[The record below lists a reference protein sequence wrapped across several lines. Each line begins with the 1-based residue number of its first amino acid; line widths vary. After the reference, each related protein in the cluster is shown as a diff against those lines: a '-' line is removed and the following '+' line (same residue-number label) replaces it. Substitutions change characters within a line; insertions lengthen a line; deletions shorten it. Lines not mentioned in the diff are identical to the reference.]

1 MASLQEQLLK
11 AGLIDAKK
19 AKAADKEKRKENKVA
34 RKSREGLVDDNKI
47 LAEQALAD
55 KARRNRELNLQH
67 QEQANQKAIAAQ
79 IRQMILVNNINK
91 GKPDVGFN
99 FVDDSKIKK
108 IYISKEIQHQLGIG
122 NLAIVKLA
130 DAKAIRYE
138 IVPAKCAQK
147 IAQRDSHSVLMLN
160 EKTATAVAEDDPYAA
175 YQIPDDLMW

>member
-19 AKAADKEKRKENKVA
+19 AKTVDKEKRKENKAA
-34 RKSREGLVDDNKI
+34 RKSKEGIIDETRI
-47 LAEQALAD
+47 LAEQALAE
-55 KARRNRELNLQH
+55 KARHNRERNLQL

-79 IRQMILVNNINK
+79 IRQMIQLNKLNK
-91 GKPDVGFN
+91 GKPEVGFN

-108 IYISKEIQHQLGIG
+108 MYIGKDLQHQLGIG
-122 NLAIVKLA
+122 NLAIVKLL
-130 DAKAIRYE
+130 DSGETRYE

-147 IAQRDSHSVLMLN
+147 IAQRNAGCVLMLN
-160 EKTATAVAEDDPYAA
+160 EKTATAIEEDDPYAA